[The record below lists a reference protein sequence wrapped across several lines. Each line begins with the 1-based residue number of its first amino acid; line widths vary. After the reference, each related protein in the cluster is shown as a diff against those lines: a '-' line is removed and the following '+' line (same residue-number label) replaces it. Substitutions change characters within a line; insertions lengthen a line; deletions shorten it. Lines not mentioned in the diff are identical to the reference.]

1 MSGVIY
7 ACKKYGLTDAG
18 RGGEAVYVVAIPF
31 SRLSLEVEIKATGP
45 NFSILALWSMITRG
59 EYTSKPASRTLGKPV
74 SHYMHEPRI
83 IKCSKFLSR
92 DLSLYVCRGIV
103 LSSP

>member
-1 MSGVIY
+1 MWVSGVIY

-45 NFSILALWSMITRG
+45 NFSRGGDPFHGTR
-59 EYTSKPASRTLGKPV
+59 RV
-74 SHYMHEPRI
+74 
-83 IKCSKFLSR
+83 
-92 DLSLYVCRGIV
+92 
-103 LSSP
+103 